1 MTVHIL
7 ERYLRLPAATEA
19 VEGEFALSLWQS
31 CRVEGF
37 RKSVK
42 DCFSAKETLVLAVWN
57 HSDQSFRQPRQLC
70 LLESTLNQGLNFR
83 KSWLGGLHA
92 TQVNLSLC
100 SCNAFLQTFIVFSE
114 FNLQTRLE

>member
-7 ERYLRLPAATEA
+7 ERYLRLSAATET

-31 CRVEGF
+31 CWIEGF

-42 DCFSAKETLVLAVWN
+42 DCFSTKETFVLAVRN
-57 HSDQSFRQPRQLC
+57 HLNRSFCGPGKLY
-70 LLESTLNQGLNFR
+70 LLRPTPNQGFHFMEPFLC
-83 KSWLGGLHA
+83 GLHA

-100 SCNAFLQTFIVFSE
+100 SRDAFLQTLI
-114 FNLQTRLE
+114 

>member
-1 MTVHIL
+1 MTVHIF
-7 ERYLRLPAATEA
+7 ERYLRISAATEA

-57 HSDQSFRQPRQLC
+57 HSDRSFCQPRQLC
-70 LLESTLNQGLNFR
+70 LLRSTLNQGLNFVE
-83 KSWLGGLHA
+83 SLLGGLHA

-100 SCNAFLQTFIVFSE
+100 SCNAFLQTFIMFPE
-114 FNLQTRLE
+114 FNI